1 MSARKHRK
9 PAPSLN
15 PARLQQLALRY
26 VGRYSTSRSK
36 LRAYLQRKVRECGWD
51 GPGEPPLTELVERFA
66 ELGYVD
72 DAAFAL
78 SKAQSLS
85 GRGYGKRRLVDKL
98 RHAGI
103 GEEDSEEARRHADA
117 EALSAALRF
126 AERRKIGPYASTM
139 LERAKRDKAMAAMIR
154 AGHSFALAR
163 AIVALPPGS
172 GLDIDELAER
182 FRSTDA

>member
-9 PAPSLN
+9 PAPPLN
-15 PARLQQLALRY
+15 PERLQQLALRY

-36 LRAYLQRKVRECGWD
+36 LRAYLARKVRERGWD
-51 GPGEPPLTELVERFA
+51 GSGEPPLNELVKRFA
-66 ELGYVD
+66 ELHYVD

-85 GRGYGKRRLVDKL
+85 GRGYGKRRLVEKL
-98 RHAGI
+98 RVAGI
-103 GEEDSEEARRHADA
+103 EEEDSQIARRHADA

-126 AERRKIGPYASTM
+126 AERRRIGPYASASAEPR
-139 LERAKRDKAMAAMIR
+139 ERDRAIAAMIR
-154 AGHSFALAR
+154 TGHPFALAR
-163 AIVALPPGS
+163 AIAAMPPGS
-172 GLDIDELAER
+172 EIDIDELSER